1 MYYLNLKLEK
11 VNIILSGSKKTSN
24 MCEVFI
30 SWYGLSGRYW
40 LLCSGVILLVIWL
53 VILSNYKET
62 YFCV

>member
-40 LLCSGVILLVIWL
+40 LLCSGVILLVI
-53 VILSNYKET
+53 
-62 YFCV
+62 